1 MAGGQERELRR
12 RIRSIQ
18 STKKITRAQELIAAS
33 RILRA
38 QRAIA
43 AARPYVEK
51 MAEVVSHLADTPDGR
66 DHPLFREPETVRNAA
81 VIVVAGDRGLSG
93 AYNSS
98 VIRASERVL
107 SERTEGGADTTLIAV
122 GRKAI
127 THFRYRGREMA
138 ATFTGFSD
146 QPTSAD
152 ARQVAEAVM
161 EPFRAGD
168 VDEITLVYTHF
179 VSAGSQRVEI
189 RKLIPLDPDAEAA
202 GSGDGKAD
210 GSHDDND
217 GVSHADYEFEPDPGE
232 ILDRLLP
239 AWLQAEI
246 LAALLSASASRYA
259 AQQRAMKA
267 ATDNADDLITT
278 LSRVMNRARQDSITT
293 EIMEIVGGAEAL
305 RGGGDHGSHNE
316 TYASPDS
323 QSA

>member
-1 MAGGQERELRR
+1 
-12 RIRSIQ
+12 IQ

-81 VIVVAGDRGLSG
+81 VIVIAGDRGLSG

-107 SERTEGGADTTLIAV
+107 NERAEGGADTTLIAV

-127 THFRYRGREMA
+127 THFRYRGQEMA

-179 VSAGSQRVEI
+179 VSAGSQHVET
-189 RKLIPLDPDAEAA
+189 RKLIPLDLDAD
-202 GSGDGKAD
+202 GSGRGEGKAEGKAD
-210 GSHDDND
+210 GGGSHGDEDSK
-217 GVSHADYEFEPDPGE
+217 SHAVYEFEPDPGE

-278 LSRVMNRARQDSITT
+278 LSRVMNRARQDAITT

-305 RGGGDHGSHNE
+305 RGGGDHGTPHE
-316 TYASPDS
+316 TYAPPDT